1 MKNLIKILFILI
13 LFYGCKSPEIITLT
27 EYKTKTIK
35 EYVRDTI
42 IDVQIKP
49 MYIEKQTKD
58 TLSELSTNNA
68 FSRAFISN
76 GTLYH
81 SLEQKGVQP
90 TKIAYKEKIITDTI
104 YKTKTSTKEVEKKL
118 SSIQNFFIVF
128 GKLSIII
135 IILLI
140 LIKIKNNER
149 SRN

>member
-1 MKNLIKILFILI
+1 MKNLIKLLFILI
-13 LFYGCKSPEIITLT
+13 LFYGCKTPEIITVT
-27 EYKTKTIK
+27 EYQNHTIK
-35 EYVRDTI
+35 EYIRDTI

-49 MYIEKQTKD
+49 MYIEKQTLD

-68 FSRAFISN
+68 FSRAFISS

-90 TKIAYKEKIITDTI
+90 TKIVYKEKIITDTI

-128 GKLSIII
+128 GKLCIII
-135 IILLI
+135 FILLI
-140 LIKIKNNER
+140 LIYYKNKK
-149 SRN
+149 

>member
-27 EYKTKTIK
+27 EYQTKTIK
-35 EYVRDTI
+35 EVVKDTI
-42 IDVQIKP
+42 IDVQIKE

-68 FSRAFISN
+68 FSRAFVSN

-90 TKIAYKEKIITDTI
+90 TKIAYKDILRTDTVFQ
-104 YKTKTSTKEVEKKL
+104 TKTSTKEVEKKL
-118 SSIQNFFIVF
+118 SSIQNFF
-128 GKLSIII
+128 
-135 IILLI
+135 
-140 LIKIKNNER
+140 
-149 SRN
+149 

>member
-1 MKNLIKILFILI
+1 MKNLIKLIFILI
-13 LFYGCKSPEIITLT
+13 LFYGCKTPEIITVT
-27 EYKTKTIK
+27 EYKNHTIK
-35 EYVRDTI
+35 EYIRDTI

-68 FSRAFISN
+68 FSRAFISS

-81 SLEQKGVQP
+81 SLEQKGIQP

-104 YKTKTSTKEVEKKL
+104 YQTKTSTKEVEKKL

-128 GKLSIII
+128 GKLCIIII
-135 IILLI
+135 IILI
-140 LIKIKNNER
+140 LIYYKNKK
-149 SRN
+149 

>member
-1 MKNLIKILFILI
+1 MKNLIKLLFILI

-35 EYVRDTI
+35 EYIRDTI

-81 SLEQKGVQP
+81 SLEQKGIQP

-104 YKTKTSTKEVEKKL
+104 YQTKTSTKEVEKKL

-128 GKLSIII
+128 GKLCIII

-140 LIKIKNNER
+140 LIYYKNKK
-149 SRN
+149 

>member
-13 LFYGCKSPEIITLT
+13 LFYGCKTPEIITLT

-49 MYIEKQTKD
+49 MYVEKQTLD

-68 FSRAFISN
+68 FSRAFISS

-90 TKIAYKEKIITDTI
+90 TKIVYKEKIIIDTI
-104 YKTKTSTKEVEKKL
+104 YKTKTSTKEVEKRL

-128 GKLSIII
+128 GKLC
-135 IILLI
+135 IILFILLVLI
-140 LIKIKNNER
+140 YYKNKK
-149 SRN
+149 

>member
-1 MKNLIKILFILI
+1 MKNLIKLLFILI
-13 LFYGCKSPEIITLT
+13 LFYGCKNPEIITLT
-27 EYKTKTIK
+27 EYQNHTIK
-35 EYVRDTI
+35 EYIRDTI

-49 MYIEKQTKD
+49 MYIEKQTLD

-81 SLEQKGVQP
+81 SLEQKGIQP
-90 TKIAYKEKIITDTI
+90 TKIANKDKIISDII
-104 YKTKTSTKEVEKKL
+104 YQTKTSTKEVEKKL

-135 IILLI
+135 IILL
-140 LIKIKNNER
+140 LIKYYKK
-149 SRN
+149 